1 MDSDTANILT
11 LGNICKVLNEN
22 LHGVQLFAGY
32 ETGNS
37 RFLSRIL
44 CVVMVSFI
52 LLILFCLWCKDILF
66 VSMVKEKTFAWFVK
80 LNDQLLESTNVSF
93 SIGASRKR

>member
-1 MDSDTANILT
+1 MANILT
-11 LGNICKVLNEN
+11 FGNICKVLNEK
-22 LHGVQLFAGY
+22 LQGVQLFAGY

-52 LLILFCLWCKDILF
+52 FVGFMLFTAQRYIVCFNDASKKLPQALRKLIFCQTAEF
-66 VSMVKEKTFAWFVK
+66 H
-80 LNDQLLESTNVSF
+80 
-93 SIGASRKR
+93 